1 MNPSEG
7 YDVLRLIEHG
17 RICYISSEYVE
28 GTTLIKWLKYHPN
41 ISKEQL
47 FSWIHSLTRQ
57 LECIHK
63 CRGEPCYRYVNP
75 YSVIVTEEKEL
86 YFLDMSAKSNE
97 QALSRMTRRSVREH
111 FLPSDQ
117 ACYETESISL
127 DIYGLG
133 KTIQYLLSVSKLEPE
148 LTKREEARFQKIIST
163 SLNRHSGRAYT
174 NLPELRK
181 QIPIYKELKKKPAYR
196 RRFLLA
202 ASVLSAALGV
212 NMFLRPPDSFS
223 EQKERAARRESEI
236 PAKEV
241 QLDERKADQEQRE
254 ETVGLKEELGLLYFL
269 EQKDYA
275 KSRKYF
281 ADIKG
286 EPLADKM
293 AELSE
298 YMSAEDVSG
307 RERGLESLLLEI
319 ENEVRESIS
328 VKEQKRYFLCLLE
341 GYRLLDSVE
350 TAEAVLRLCDVSI
363 GDMGEELREEAKQM
377 LTGYMARA
385 YERTGK
391 QREAIESY
399 EAMLTWEAG
408 SATREELYKKLI
420 FLWMEAGEPGQ
431 AESVCRQGIEELTDC
446 TELKLVHIRIQ
457 CANEA
462 VERETCAQTIQQYI
476 GEMPE
481 IVEQEEFQKLANE
494 YGITVE
500 GEQVW
505 VGR

>member
-1 MNPSEG
+1 MNPAEG

-28 GTTLIKWLKYHPN
+28 GTTLIKWLKYRPN
-41 ISKEQL
+41 LSKEQL
-47 FSWIHSLTRQ
+47 FSWIHNLARQ

-97 QALSRMTRRSVREH
+97 QALSRMTRRTVREH
-111 FLPSDQ
+111 FLPSEQ

-133 KTIQYLLSVSKLEPE
+133 KTIQYLLSVSKLEPG
-148 LTKREEARFQKIIST
+148 LTRREEARFQKIIST

-181 QIPIYKELKKKPAYR
+181 QIPIYKEAKKRPAYR
-196 RRFLLA
+196 RRLLLA
-202 ASVLSAALGV
+202 ASVLSAALGM
-212 NMFLRPPDSFS
+212 NTFLQPPSSFS
-223 EQKERAARRESEI
+223 EQKQGAARREPEI

-241 QLDERKADQEQRE
+241 QLDEKKEGRE
-254 ETVGLKEELGLLYFL
+254 TRDEAAGLKEELGLLYFL

-275 KSRKYF
+275 KSREYF
-281 ADIKG
+281 ADIEG
-286 EPLADKM
+286 DPLADKM

-298 YMSAEDVSG
+298 YMSAENVSG
-307 RERGLESLLLEI
+307 REQRLESLLFEI
-319 ENEVRESIS
+319 EDEVRESIG
-328 VKEQKRYFLCLLE
+328 VKEQKNYFLCLLE
-341 GYRLLDSVE
+341 GYRFLDSAE
-350 TAEAVLRLCDVSI
+350 AAEAVLRLCDACI
-363 GDMGEELREEAKQM
+363 GNIGEEPREEAKQM

-399 EAMLTWEAG
+399 ETMLTWEPE
-408 SATREELYKKLI
+408 SAAREELYKKLT
-420 FLWMEAGEPGQ
+420 FLWIDAGEPGQ

-446 TELKLVHIRIQ
+446 TELRLVHIRIQ
-457 CANEA
+457 CADEA

-476 GEMPE
+476 GETPE
-481 IVEQEEFQKLANE
+481 IVEDEEFQKLANE
-494 YGITVE
+494 YGIAVE